1 MRRVRLSSKGLLV
14 LAFGRMGDWQALF
27 LIACIAGLY
36 TANEIRDIMICEFLL
51 RQRAAKD
58 TTPAWIR
65 RGLFILSLYRRF
77 GLLPQVAQTIINLIF
92 WNGATAVEI
101 FLNGVAVLFVLEAD
115 DAIFSNFIPEGTGA
129 EVEATGR
136 PIIGED
142 ARQMLTTTKRNH
154 VVALTIAIPLSVWI
168 MLFGA
173 NADIASAAPTKNVFF
188 LCAAID
194 AQVDNEPSKTNQVL
208 WATIWVLHLAGIA
221 LMEYV
226 ENQPPDASLSW

>member
-1 MRRVRLSSKGLLV
+1 M
-14 LAFGRMGDWQALF
+14 LAFGRIGDWQALF

-36 TANEIRDIMICEFLL
+36 SANEIRDIMLCEFLV
-51 RQRAAKD
+51 RQRAED
-58 TTPAWIR
+58 TTAAWIR

-77 GLLPQVAQTIINLIF
+77 SLLPQVSKTIVNLIF

-115 DAIFSNFIPEGTGA
+115 DAIFSNFVPEGTRA
-129 EVEATGR
+129 DVEATGR

-154 VVALTIAIPLSVWI
+154 VIALTIAIPLSVWI

-173 NADIASAAPTKNVFF
+173 NADVASEHPTKNVFF

-194 AQVDNEPSKTNQVL
+194 AQVDNAPSKTAQVF
-208 WATIWVLHLAGIA
+208 WATIWVLHLAAIA
-221 LMEYV
+221 LMQYV
-226 ENQPPDASLSW
+226 ETSRLILICHGGKTF